1 MYCTD
6 KYFCSSPLAGLGVP
20 SPTRA
25 RAARCAHLLS
35 IRTSRKIGI
44 FDHELRMDG
53 IEDDADPMMVVCD
66 LLGKVESKAVHLSQY
81 AHLLR
86 DENDEGKRNLEAAEE
101 EQQEIEDKEP
111 GPGDKEVAPLYM
123 KPRAPSVRDD
133 DDGDYDA
140 PLSVEYLRQQ
150 LQGKGEEMLRIALA
164 PGDDAKD
171 GARGD
176 FAHRPRR
183 TNTKGSGVAASMKK
197 LSPHS
202 AVPALSTA
210 KLSSAGDGKG
220 QVASGAVSS
229 REGGR
234 TSRNAR
240 QVVPAGSKTSR

>member
-1 MYCTD
+1 M
-6 KYFCSSPLAGLGVP
+6 
-20 SPTRA
+20 
-25 RAARCAHLLS
+25 
-35 IRTSRKIGI
+35 SRKIGI
-44 FDHELRMDG
+44 TDRELQVDG
-53 IEDDADPMMVVCD
+53 IEEDADPMMVVCD

-86 DENDEGKRNLEAAEE
+86 DENDDGKRNLEAAEE

-111 GPGDKEVAPLYM
+111 GPGDKEMAPIYM

-133 DDGDYDA
+133 DDGDQDM
-140 PLSVEYLRQQ
+140 PLSADYLRQQ

-164 PGDDAKD
+164 PGDDVKD
-171 GARGD
+171 GPRGD

-183 TNTKGSGVAASMKK
+183 TNTKGGGSAGTMKK
-197 LSPHS
+197 LTPHS

-210 KLSSAGDGKG
+210 KLSSAGDGQG

-240 QVVPAGSKTSR
+240 QVVRSGSKTSR